1 MTTEVQIPDDGTPEF
16 DELVK
21 RAAEA
26 RYPQMFKQG
35 LPENELES
43 LLGVAAKWVKAVAE
57 ASVGE

>member
-1 MTTEVQIPDDGTPEF
+1 MQQIPEDGAPEF
-16 DELVK
+16 DEFV
-21 RAAEA
+21 RAVAEA

>member
-1 MTTEVQIPDDGTPEF
+1 MRIPAEGTLEF
-16 DELVK
+16 DAFVK

-26 RYPQMFKQG
+26 RYPKMFEQG
-35 LPENELES
+35 LPANELES